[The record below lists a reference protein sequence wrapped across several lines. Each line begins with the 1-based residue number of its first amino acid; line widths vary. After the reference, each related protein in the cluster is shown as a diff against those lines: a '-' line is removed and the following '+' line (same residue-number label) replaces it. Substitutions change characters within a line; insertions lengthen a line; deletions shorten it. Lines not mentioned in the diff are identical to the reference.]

1 MPTVAATG
9 VPGYESVGI
18 YGIFTTAKTPDVI
31 IRRLN
36 REIVRILSTEDAKK
50 RMLGSAMEP
59 VGGAWKR

>member
-18 YGIFTTAKTPDVI
+18 YGIFTTAKTHDVI
-31 IRRLN
+31 IQRLN
-36 REIVRILSTEDAKK
+36 REIVRILNTEDAKK
-50 RMLGSAMEP
+50 CMLGSAMEP